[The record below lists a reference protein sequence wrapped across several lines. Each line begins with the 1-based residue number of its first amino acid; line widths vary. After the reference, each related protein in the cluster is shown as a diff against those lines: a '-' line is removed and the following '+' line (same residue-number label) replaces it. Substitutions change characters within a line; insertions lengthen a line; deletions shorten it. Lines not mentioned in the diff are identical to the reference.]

1 MGQCGVLSPEFDA
14 DFEGRGALIVSADE
28 AEDEAGSSGML
39 VEDSARWIEAAEGE
53 LLVLA
58 RLVPRLGL
66 ASMLLLRE
74 RRPAL
79 EVDVPA
85 GAAERW

>member
-1 MGQCGVLSPEFDA
+1 MLSPEFEA
-14 DFEGRGALIVSADE
+14 DLEGRGALIVSAEE

-39 VEDSARWIEAAEGE
+39 VEDSARWIDAADGE
-53 LLVLA
+53 L
-58 RLVPRLGL
+58 LVPRLGL

-79 EVDVPA
+79 EVDVPG

>member
-1 MGQCGVLSPEFDA
+1 MLSPELEA
-14 DFEGRGALIVSADE
+14 DFTGRGALIVSADE

-39 VEDSARWIEAAEGE
+39 VEDSARWIDAAEGE
-53 LLVLA
+53 LLMLA

-79 EVDVPA
+79 EFDVPG
-85 GAAERW
+85 GAAARW